1 MLKIGLLGFD
11 KLALSHIDVVQK
23 LPDCELIGY
32 YEPAQ
37 SISLHSKTI
46 RSIRKFADFES
57 FINAIDVVDVIDNSK
72 EMFRYASYALKRFKH
87 IFLNKAILGNLED
100 ANYLINLSKEAN
112 VKMQLAESARFDQ
125 TFMMASSFV
134 QQPFLIECVRNTNDI
149 VGKSHVVHDLMIKD
163 LELIL
168 SLTGSP
174 VKKINAH
181 GFNTVNGSIDLA
193 SVKLE
198 FDNGCIAN
206 LSASTVAE
214 NEVVSTI
221 IHQRNQQIQID
232 YLNQSVKL
240 INIGQKTQGKSE
252 HLINSSLNNT
262 NNAGFEKEFLSFIS
276 SIETK
281 AETNITIEE
290 SYQALELSNL
300 IVSKINLAAN
310 NL

>member
-11 KLALSHIDVVQK
+11 KLAHSHIDVVQK
-23 LPDCELIGY
+23 LPDCELVGF

-37 SISLHSKTI
+37 SSYQKYGIHKA
-46 RSIRKFADFES
+46 IRKFTDFEL
-57 FINAIDVVDVIDNSK
+57 FINAVDVVDVIDSGK
-72 EMFRYASYALKRFKH
+72 DVFRYASYALKRFKH
-87 IFLNKAILGNLED
+87 LFLNKAVLGNLED

-112 VKMQLAESARFDQ
+112 VKMQLAESARYDQ
-125 TFMMASSFV
+125 TFMLAKSYV
-134 QQPFLIECVRNTNDI
+134 QQPFLIECVRKINEI
-149 VGKSHVVHDLMIKD
+149 EGKSHVVHDLMIKD

-193 SVKLE
+193 SVRLE
-198 FDNGCIAN
+198 FDNGCVAN

-214 NEVVSTI
+214 NEIVSTI
-221 IHQRNQQIQID
+221 IHQRNQQVQID
-232 YLNQSVKL
+232 YLNQSIKV
-240 INIGQKTQGKSE
+240 IDFGQKSKGKSE
-252 HLINSSLNNT
+252 HQINSSVKNA